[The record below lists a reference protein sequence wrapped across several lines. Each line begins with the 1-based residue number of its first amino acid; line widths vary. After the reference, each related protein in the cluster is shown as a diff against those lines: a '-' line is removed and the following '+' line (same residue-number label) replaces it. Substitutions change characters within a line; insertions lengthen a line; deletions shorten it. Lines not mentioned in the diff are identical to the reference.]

1 MLTYDDCLGLSELT
15 PEEIAVVARHEHLP
29 EIVALEMG
37 WYLCGTPLG
46 KGLIRRMILHD
57 IGQANERGDTQ
68 AVTELKLVLQHFVRT
83 HPDRHGPA
91 EPRPQ
96 TRDTWDLP
104 AAPQDDGDRL
114 THALGLDTTAA
125 PWVRERVEAY
135 LAAMLRH
142 FGLDPASVRERYRS
156 ELQSAEMHCATCTE
170 TGRCRRFLAGVEG
183 SGPPSAFCPNAVLF
197 AELQERSPR
206 SYRTPAAE

>member
-1 MLTYDDCLGLSELT
+1 MLTYDDCLGLSELA

-37 WYLCGTPLG
+37 WYLCGTPQG
-46 KGLIRRMILHD
+46 KGLIRRMILDD

-68 AVTELKLVLQHFVRT
+68 AVAELKLVLRHFV
-83 HPDRHGPA
+83 
-91 EPRPQ
+91 Q
-96 TRDTWDLP
+96 TRVDRDVPVT
-104 AAPQDDGDRL
+104 PQDDGDRL

-170 TGRCRRFLAGVEG
+170 IGRCRRFLAGVEG
-183 SGPPSAFCPNAVLF
+183 SEPPSAFCPNAVLF
-197 AELQERSPR
+197 AELQERSSR
-206 SYRTPAAE
+206 SCRTPAAE